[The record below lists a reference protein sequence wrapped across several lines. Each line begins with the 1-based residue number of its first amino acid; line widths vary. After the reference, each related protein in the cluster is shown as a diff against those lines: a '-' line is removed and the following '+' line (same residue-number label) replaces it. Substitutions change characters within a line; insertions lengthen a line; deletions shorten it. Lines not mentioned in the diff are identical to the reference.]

1 MPALN
6 PSTQGPEPRR
16 ADAQVFLSYRRDDT
30 AGYARAL
37 NDLLAREF
45 GADRVFIDVDDIG
58 AGQAF
63 DARIAQA
70 MGQARVLLVLIG
82 PRWLAPQ
89 GDGTPRLHRS
99 DDVVRQEVQTG
110 LDRGLQV
117 IPLLLDGAPMPS
129 AAQLPDP
136 LQPLARR
143 QALVID
149 ARRFEADVQLLLDAV
164 RQALGEPACPPAAAA
179 GPPARRQAG
188 LVLGGAAVA
197 CLLAGAAWWALRPA
211 AGPGTSPGA
220 EVAKQAVRPALNGRW
235 QADVRYAWMPTDLR
249 ETLDLQ
255 GDGTALQG
263 TASFLRVP
271 RGIEDGGVDADG
283 IRFITRS
290 TEVAG
295 SGPERVVT
303 HRWRGRLV
311 GDTLQLTMQT
321 EGAAQ
326 PHAPVAVTARR
337 VPPP

>member
-1 MPALN
+1 M
-6 PSTQGPEPRR
+6 SR
-16 ADAQVFLSYRRDDT
+16 ADAQIFLSYRRDDT

-37 NDLLAREF
+37 NDVLARSF
-45 GADRVFIDVDDIG
+45 GAQRVFIDVDDIG

-70 MGQARVLLVLIG
+70 MGQARGLLVLIG

-89 GDGTPRLHRS
+89 ADGLPRLHRA

-117 IPLLLDGAPMPS
+117 IPLLLDGAAMPS
-129 AAQLPDP
+129 AAQLPAP

-164 RQALGEPACPPAAAA
+164 RQALGEPAGTPEAAAR
-179 GPPARRQAG
+179 PPARHQAG
-188 LVLGGAAVA
+188 LVLAGAAVA
-197 CLLAGAAWWALRPA
+197 CLLAGAAWWALRPG
-211 AGPGTSPGA
+211 AGPGASPGT
-220 EVAKQAVRPALNGRW
+220 EVAAQAVRPTLNGRW
-235 QADVRYAWMPTDLR
+235 QADVRYGWMGTDLR

-255 GDGTALQG
+255 GEGSALQG

-271 RGIEDGGVDADG
+271 RGIEDGRVDADG
-283 IRFITRS
+283 IRFTTRS

-295 SGPERVVT
+295 SSPERVVT
-303 HRWRGRLV
+303 HRWRGTLV

-337 VPPP
+337 SPP

>member
-1 MPALN
+1 VRHA
-6 PSTQGPEPRR
+6 E
-16 ADAQVFLSYRRDDT
+16 AQVFLSYRRDDT

-89 GDGTPRLHRS
+89 ADGTPRLHRS
-99 DDVVRQEVQTG
+99 DDVVRQEVQSG
-110 LDRGLQV
+110 LDSGLQV
-117 IPLLLDGAPMPS
+117 IPLLFDGAPMPA
-129 AAQLPDP
+129 AAQLPGP

-149 ARRFEADVQLLLDAV
+149 PRRFDADTQLLLSAV
-164 RQALGEPACPPAAAA
+164 RQALGEPAARPAAPSPPPGGRTARLALA
-179 GPPARRQAG
+179 G
-188 LVLGGAAVA
+188 AVA
-197 CLLAGAAWWALRPA
+197 ACALAGAAWWALRPA
-211 AGPGTSPGA
+211 PGPAASATTPA
-220 EVAKQAVRPALNGRW
+220 TRPAVNGRW
-235 QADVRYAWMPTDLR
+235 QADVRYGWMGTEVR

-255 GDGTALQG
+255 GDGTTLQG

-271 RGIEDGGVDADG
+271 RGIEDGRVDADG
-283 IRFITRS
+283 IRFSTRS

-303 HRWRGRLV
+303 HRWRGTLV

-326 PHAPVAVTARR
+326 PHAPVPVTARR
-337 VPPP
+337 SPP